1 MAPFLIAVSPL
12 GANVQPQGLNVAPV
26 NVAVTPTGAS
36 FAPVGKATAPV
47 DIAYSPVDIDLT
59 PDDGHDHDH
68 KDGEDGH
75 AHADGDGHDHA
86 HADGDG
92 HAHADGDGHDHAHA
106 DAPSPSSSS
115 RRRLTAVKAGSTPWL
130 TPGKVSVMPDPL
142 DLSNEFPRDYRNW
155 ASVLSQVLL
164 KKEGDADVAS
174 AALARIML
182 DAHGH
187 LAKAA
192 GGDPFLPR
200 FHLTDPSL
208 LSSMVGD
215 GGKAAGLPPVEATK
229 FASGA
234 NFIDFKPCVLSESY
248 TGVDAGLIGLSFD
261 PALVSISAA
270 LSQNECACGGM
281 GVGGGAN
288 QREREKH
295 RSIDSKTSTIIPP
308 PPLPSSRR
316 HQPQPQRHLPVRH
329 RRPGQPAGSER
340 AARPAVRGPHR
351 RQR

>member
-1 MAPFLIAVSPL
+1 VAPFLIAVSPL

-47 DIAYSPVDIDLT
+47 DIAYAPVDIDLT

-75 AHADGDGHDHA
+75 AHADGDGHDHD

-92 HAHADGDGHDHAHA
+92 HAHA

-142 DLSNEFPRDYRNW
+142 DLSNEFPHDYRNW

-281 GVGGGAN
+281 GVGGGCEPE
-288 QREREKH
+288 RERKA
-295 RSIDSKTSTIIPP
+295 SIDRFKNINHHSTPP
-308 PPLPSSRR
+308 PPFQSSASTSTPTSSSCPPSAPRSTRR
-316 HQPQPQRHLPVRH
+316 V
-329 RRPGQPAGSER
+329 
-340 AARPAVRGPHR
+340 
-351 RQR
+351 